1 MKYLAM
7 KFCIEMILPK
17 VSLKILINILTS
29 YRNLFFYSIIK
40 KLEEKKNQ
48 LKITLFKSNRRK
60 HHSHLHPSLIS
71 RFTAY
76 TSLAVSFS
84 IYLRKSLLPDIMEVK
99 DFPKAKDYSCLNKPE
114 KGDLMAYR
122 IELLIPAVPLQYR
135 LSTMLV
141 FLFFIDI

>member
-1 MKYLAM
+1 MKYLAT
-7 KFCIEMILPK
+7 KFCIKIILPK

-60 HHSHLHPSLIS
+60 YHSHLHPSLIS

-141 FLFFIDI
+141 FLFSIDI